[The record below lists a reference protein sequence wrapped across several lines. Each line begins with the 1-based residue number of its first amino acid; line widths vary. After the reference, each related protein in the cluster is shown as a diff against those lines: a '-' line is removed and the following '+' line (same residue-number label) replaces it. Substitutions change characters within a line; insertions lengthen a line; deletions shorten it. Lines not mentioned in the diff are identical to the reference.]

1 MRLSK
6 PQWVIIITILATIYV
21 GGVAMIW
28 ISTFNVVLKI
38 LFSGIVVGMAIYAFY
53 PPKKKE

>member
-1 MRLSK
+1 MHLSK
-6 PQWVIIITILATIYV
+6 LQWLVIILILSTIYV
-21 GGVAMIW
+21 GGIAMIW

>member
-1 MRLSK
+1 MHLSK
-6 PQWVIIITILATIYV
+6 LQWLVIILILSTIYV
-21 GGVAMIW
+21 GGIAMIW
-28 ISTFNVVLKI
+28 ISTFELVFKI